1 MSREQDTS
9 CDTVRATV
17 AKVQDDYV
25 VAYPLADCGDL
36 TRNDSVTF
44 SLSEW
49 QGRTEPQSGQIVE
62 LIDTALYRRGWRAFG
77 ARPVTPQS
85 SSQQNKQKARR
96 A

>member
-1 MSREQDTS
+1 MSTQQDAS
-9 CDTVRATV
+9 CDPVRATV

-25 VAYPLADCGDL
+25 VAYPLADRGDL

-49 QGRTEPQSGQIVE
+49 QGRTEPQCGQIVE
-62 LIDTALYRRGWRAFG
+62 LIDTALYRRGWRAFS

-85 SSQQNKQKARR
+85 SNQQIARR
-96 A
+96 T

>member
-1 MSREQDTS
+1 MSIEQDPS
-9 CDTVRATV
+9 CDPVRATV

-44 SLSEW
+44 SLSQW
-49 QGRTEPQSGQIVE
+49 QGRRDPQHGQVVE
-62 LIDTALYRRGWRAFG
+62 LLDTSLYMRGWRAES
-77 ARPVTPQS
+77 ARPVIPRS
-85 SSQQNKQKARR
+85 SNQQIKQQARR